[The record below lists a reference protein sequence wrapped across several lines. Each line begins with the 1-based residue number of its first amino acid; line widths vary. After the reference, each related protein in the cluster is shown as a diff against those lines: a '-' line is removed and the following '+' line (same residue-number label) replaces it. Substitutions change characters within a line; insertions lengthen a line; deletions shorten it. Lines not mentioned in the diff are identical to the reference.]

1 MSFVHVSKLQ
11 RTLKAS
17 IIPSF
22 KRNQAVM
29 VVERAKNI
37 KFDGLDAREKK
48 INFDFQNLEGGKPFL
63 NIEVLL
69 NGHRKLSKPINLINY
84 SF

>member
-17 IIPSF
+17 IISSF
-22 KRNQAVM
+22 KRNQAVV

-37 KFDGLDAREKK
+37 KFGGLGAREKK
-48 INFDFQNLEGGKPFL
+48 KFWFLKFGGGKAVF
-63 NIEVLL
+63 E
-69 NGHRKLSKPINLINY
+69 Y
-84 SF
+84 

>member
-22 KRNQAVM
+22 KRNQAVV

-37 KFDGLDAREKK
+37 KFGGLGAREKK
-48 INFDFQNLEGGKPFL
+48 KILVFKIWRGESRF
-63 NIEVLL
+63 
-69 NGHRKLSKPINLINY
+69 
-84 SF
+84 

>member
-22 KRNQAVM
+22 KRNQAVV

-37 KFDGLDAREKK
+37 KFGGLGAREKK
-48 INFDFQNLEGGKPFL
+48 KNLGFQNLEGGKAVF
-63 NIEVLL
+63 E
-69 NGHRKLSKPINLINY
+69 Y
-84 SF
+84 